1 MIIRWMPKCH
11 EEIYAFGLWG
21 AQPTQML
28 NGYALAVYHQLTVM
42 QTSVNLALP
51 RRASQVSIKAGSTD
65 K

>member
-28 NGYALAVYHQLTVM
+28 NGNALAVYH
-42 QTSVNLALP
+42 
-51 RRASQVSIKAGSTD
+51 SIDSHANFR
-65 K
+65 